1 LYKSNIGQRIMI
13 TTTTSNASC
22 LAQGKPPLATGPG
35 RVGEIPTGF
44 IFLRY
49 GNRYVKVGLG
59 EIRYVE
65 SRKNYCRVVTA
76 DRVYMVLARLL
87 DFIEALPSPAFC
99 QVHRSFVV
107 ALSQVASFDTTNIT
121 VAGEKLPI
129 GGHYRF
135 TLLSAAPVLNPLMRQ
150 RRS

>member
-1 LYKSNIGQRIMI
+1 MLRAFRTVK
-13 TTTTSNASC
+13 
-22 LAQGKPPLATGPG
+22 KPVPAPGPG
-35 RVGEIPTGF
+35 RVGEVPAGF

-49 GNRYVKVGLG
+49 GSRHVKVALS

-65 SRKNYCRVVTA
+65 SRKNYCRVVTT

-107 ALSQVASFDTTNIT
+107 ALSQIASFDATNVII
-121 VAGEKLPI
+121 AGEKLPI

-135 TLLSAAPVLNPLMRQ
+135 NLLSAAPVFNPVTRRQ
-150 RRS
+150 RF